1 MLSGGLVH
9 TLKANLQPQPPC
21 SYFTL
26 LCTVG
31 HAELHES
38 TPNSGTGPEC

>member
-9 TLKANLQPQPPC
+9 TLKGNLQPQPPH

-26 LCTVG
+26 LYTVG
-31 HAELHES
+31 QAELHES
-38 TPNSGTGPEC
+38 TLNSGTGWEC